1 MKPIPARKST
11 SGKLLQR
18 AALEHGR
25 KVGKIERAGSAVDER
40 QAVEQQGGREQGAED
55 KLGSGFR
62 TVVAVFVEG
71 HEAGHGDAGHFQSD
85 VEYQEMPGGHHE
97 EHAQQG
103 GERQHVELAL
113 FIMRCPRAQPFAAL
127 QER

>member
-1 MKPIPARKST
+1 MEGHEAHLESHPGQEEHQ
-11 SGKLLQR
+11 GKLLQR
-18 AALEHGR
+18 AALKHGR

-40 QAVEQQGGREQGAED
+40 QAVEQQGGREHRAQD
-55 KLGSGFR
+55 KLGTGFR
-62 TVVAVFVEG
+62 AVVAVFVEG
-71 HEAGHGDAGHFQSD
+71 HEAGHGDAGHLQSD

-113 FIMRCPRAQPFAAL
+113 FIMRVFPP
-127 QER
+127 